1 MYSRNTIRDKLYVKA
16 AISKYACRLNHCP
29 CVFQPS
35 MLGNF
40 PGPFEEE
47 MKGIA
52 DATGIPLG
60 KVHFTA
66 FKKAN
71 KILESIFIEA

>member
-1 MYSRNTIRDKLYVKA
+1 
-16 AISKYACRLNHCP
+16 
-29 CVFQPS
+29 